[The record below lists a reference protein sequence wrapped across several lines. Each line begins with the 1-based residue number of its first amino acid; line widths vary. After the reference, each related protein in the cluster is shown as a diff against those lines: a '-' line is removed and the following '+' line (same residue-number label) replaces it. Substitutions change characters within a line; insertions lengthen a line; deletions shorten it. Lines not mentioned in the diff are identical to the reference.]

1 MQRSITKK
9 HLSRKDAQ
17 MRRTLV
23 QKLHQLECNGFDIW
37 SYMKKG
43 DNIFVYHSANRAGPP
58 SSTNLIEEKQTT
70 LGCNANSFETSEKND
85 TSEMFQNKTEDS
97 VAGSA
102 DDNLP
107 SLRCA
112 SSTLKN
118 CIPVS
123 LIHEMGTA
131 T

>member
-1 MQRSITKK
+1 
-9 HLSRKDAQ
+9 
-17 MRRTLV
+17 
-23 QKLHQLECNGFDIW
+23 
-37 SYMKKG
+37 MKKG
-43 DNIFVYHSANRAGPP
+43 DDIFVYHSANHAGPP
-58 SSTNLIEEKQTT
+58 SSTDLIDEKPMT
-70 LGCNANSFETSEKND
+70 LGCNANSFEASEKND

-102 DDNLP
+102 NNSLP

-112 SSTLKN
+112 SSTMKD

>member
-9 HLSRKDAQ
+9 HLSQKDAQ
-17 MRRTLV
+17 IRRTVV

-43 DNIFVYHSANRAGPP
+43 NNIFVYHSANRVGPP
-58 SSTNLIEEKQTT
+58 LSTDLIEEKQTT
-70 LGCNANSFETSEKND
+70 LGCNANSFEASEKND

-97 VAGSA
+97 VTGNANNS
-102 DDNLP
+102 LP

-112 SSTLKN
+112 SSTMKD

-123 LIHEMGTA
+123 LIHEIGTA

>member
-1 MQRSITKK
+1 
-9 HLSRKDAQ
+9 
-17 MRRTLV
+17 MRRTVV

-58 SSTNLIEEKQTT
+58 SSTDLIEEKPTT
-70 LGCNANSFETSEKND
+70 LGCNANSFEASEKND

-102 DDNLP
+102 NNSLP

-112 SSTLKN
+112 PATVKN

-123 LIHEMGTA
+123 LIHGMGTP

>member
-17 MRRTLV
+17 IRRAVV
-23 QKLHQLECNGFDIW
+23 QKLHQLECNGFDVW
-37 SYMKKG
+37 SYIKKD

-58 SSTNLIEEKQTT
+58 SSTDLPTT
-70 LGCNANSFETSEKND
+70 LGCNANSFEASEKND
-85 TSEMFQNKTEDS
+85 TREMFQNKTEDL

-102 DDNLP
+102 NYSLP
-107 SLRCA
+107 SLRSA
-112 SSTLKN
+112 SSTMKD